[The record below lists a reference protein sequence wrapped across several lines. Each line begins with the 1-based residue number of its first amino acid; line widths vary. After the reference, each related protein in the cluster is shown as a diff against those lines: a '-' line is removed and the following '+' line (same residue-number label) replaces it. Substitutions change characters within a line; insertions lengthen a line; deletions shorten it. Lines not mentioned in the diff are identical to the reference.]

1 MVRYPVFLVIPVH
14 NLTTTDSYFGISDY
28 DDINSIVNEIEDVI
42 SVQDTQYVTSTARE
56 LVTSLEAIFQNN
68 NCFSEIPT
76 DSPVDIQLSYN
87 VAKSVLQ
94 NILDGEI
101 SFDINSELYDN
112 VDFWVGYLS
121 KYKSCALENNDI
133 WFYNLDRCVSNDFIG
148 SLALGFDA
156 FQNPLK
162 EEYID
167 TGKVR
172 FVYRDFPLNQPSLTA
187 AAISICR
194 AYEFDE
200 DNRAQGYHD
209 FVKTMYNT
217 QNSWIFKEDYSEKLV
232 SIAVLEGM
240 DKDLAKKCAK
250 DTQIYDQILQAR
262 IIAAKELEIQSTP
275 TFFING
281 KRVQGFVG
289 YKKIKELI
297 DYELNK

>member
-1 MVRYPVFLVIPVH
+1 MVENDALK
-14 NLTTTDSYFGISDY
+14 ISPSEFILGDRDAAVTFIDY
-28 DDINSIVNEIEDVI
+28 ASMSCPHCASFYDEAFDD
-42 SVQDTQYVTSTARE
+42 
-56 LVTSLEAIFQNN
+56 
-68 NCFSEIPT
+68 
-76 DSPVDIQLSYN
+76 
-87 VAKSVLQ
+87 
-94 NILDGEI
+94 
-101 SFDINSELYDN
+101 
-112 VDFWVGYLS
+112 
-121 KYKSCALENNDI
+121 
-133 WFYNLDRCVSNDFIG
+133 
-148 SLALGFDA
+148 
-156 FQNPLK
+156 LK